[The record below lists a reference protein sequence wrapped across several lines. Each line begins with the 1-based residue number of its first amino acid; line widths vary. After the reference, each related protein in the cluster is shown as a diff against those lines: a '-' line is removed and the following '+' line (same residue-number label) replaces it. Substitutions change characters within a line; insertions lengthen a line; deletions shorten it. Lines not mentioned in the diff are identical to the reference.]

1 MRPLLPQD
9 KKEPPKALDNPNL
22 RLYFAG
28 QVVSLIGTWMQQMAL
43 SWMVYRLTNS
53 SYMLGVVGFASQAP
67 TFLITPFGGIIAD
80 RVNRKKLVLLT
91 QTLAMIQ
98 ATALAVLSF
107 SESPLI
113 WHLIA
118 LGAIMGLIN
127 AIDLPCR
134 QTFLVD
140 MLGSREEL
148 PNAIAVNSS
157 IVTLTR
163 LIGPAL
169 AGIFIAWAGER
180 MCFVANAISY
190 VAVIIALIFV
200 KAKQKEQPKKQ
211 PDVFLQLKEG
221 FKYAFSF
228 GPIRSL
234 LGMIALVSL
243 FCMPYS
249 VLMTAFAKDVF
260 HGDATTLGILTTATG
275 VGSLI
280 GAVYLSTRKGVLGL
294 GRWVWVSCML
304 FGIGLIG
311 FGFST
316 NLYVALPL
324 LAVAGFGSMIL
335 VAASNTILQT
345 LVDEDKRGRVM
356 SIYTMCFMGLAP
368 FGSVAAGWLS
378 TRFSLGETVLASG
391 VVAVLLSIGFA
402 TKLPKI
408 RQEARP
414 TYIERGILVAE
425 TELQIIN

>member
-1 MRPLLPQD
+1 MPD
-9 KKEPPKALDNPNL
+9 TGVNAKIPPKALDNPNL
-22 RLYFAG
+22 RLYFGG
-28 QVVSLIGTWMQQMAL
+28 QIVSLIGTWMQQMAL
-43 SWMVYRLTNS
+43 SWLIYRLTNS
-53 SYMLGVVGFASQAP
+53 AYMLGVVGFASQAP

-80 RVNRKKLVLLT
+80 RVNRKKLVLCT

-98 ATALAVLSF
+98 ATALAWLSF
-107 SESPLI
+107 SENPQI
-113 WHLIA
+113 WHLIG

-127 AIDLPCR
+127 AIDLPTR

-190 VAVIIALIFV
+190 VAVIVALIFV
-200 KAKQKEQPKKQ
+200 KAKQKEFVGVRPNAM
-211 PDVFLQLKEG
+211 LQLKEG
-221 FKYAFSF
+221 FIYAFSF
-228 GPIRSL
+228 GPIRVL
-234 LGMIALVSL
+234 LCMIALVSL

-260 HGDATTLGILTTATG
+260 HGDATTLGILTTGSG

-280 GAVYLSTRKGVLGL
+280 GAIYLSSRKGVLGL
-294 GRWVWVSCML
+294 GRWIVISCLM
-304 FGIGLIG
+304 FGAGLLG
-311 FGFST
+311 FGLSHS
-316 NLYVALPL
+316 LYVALPL
-324 LAVAGFGSMIL
+324 LAIAGFGSMIL
-335 VAASNTILQT
+335 MAATNTILQT

-378 TRFSLGETVLASG
+378 TRIGLGETVVASG
-391 VVAVLLSIGFA
+391 IIAIIIGLGFA
-402 TKLPKI
+402 SKLRKI

-414 TYIERGILVAE
+414 TYIERGILMAE
-425 TELQIIN
+425 ADMNVMNS